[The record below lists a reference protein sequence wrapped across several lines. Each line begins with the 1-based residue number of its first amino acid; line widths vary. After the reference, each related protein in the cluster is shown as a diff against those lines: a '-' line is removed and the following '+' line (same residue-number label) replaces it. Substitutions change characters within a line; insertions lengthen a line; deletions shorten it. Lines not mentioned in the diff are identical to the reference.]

1 MSNTV
6 SKLFSQAGTGSTAR
20 LASACL
26 PWRAPAGSL
35 RDIHFLRSWIEL
47 DAQKSPTGSGR
58 RINWGKVLGL
68 MLVVAVSGGF
78 WTGVGLL
85 VVRFWK

>member
-6 SKLFSQAGTGSTAR
+6 SKLFSQAGTGSTR

-35 RDIHFLRSWIEL
+35 RDIHFLRTWIEL
-47 DAQKSPTGSGR
+47 DSQKSPTGSGKS
-58 RINWGKVLGL
+58 INWSKVFGLTLVLG
-68 MLVVAVSGGF
+68 VSGGF
-78 WTGVGLL
+78 WAGVGLL
-85 VVRFWK
+85 VARFWK